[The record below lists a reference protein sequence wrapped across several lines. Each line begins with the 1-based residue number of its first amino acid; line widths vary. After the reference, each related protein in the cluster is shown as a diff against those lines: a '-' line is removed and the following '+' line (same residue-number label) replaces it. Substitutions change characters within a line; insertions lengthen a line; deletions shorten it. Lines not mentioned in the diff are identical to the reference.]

1 MSKMRMIECK
11 DCHKLFETAAVN
23 AVRCKECQKKH
34 KLECEKLRKRALAAV
49 RRGLPESEREVWKRS
64 EVEFLNLSDPWSEGR
79 LPESVTK
86 NQLWGMP

>member
-1 MSKMRMIECK
+1 MKKPRMVECK
-11 DCHKLFETAAVN
+11 DCHKLFESFAVN

-34 KLECEKLRKRALAAV
+34 RRECEKLRKRALVAV
-49 RRGLPESEREVWKRS
+49 RRGEPESEKEVWKS
-64 EVEFLNLSDPWSEGR
+64 SGVELLDLPDPWSDGR

>member
-1 MSKMRMIECK
+1 MKKPRTILCK
-11 DCHKLFETAAVN
+11 DCGMFFESFAVN

-34 KLECEKLRKRALAAV
+34 RRECEKLRKRALVAV
-49 RRGLPESEREVWKRS
+49 RRGEPKSEKEVWKRS
-64 EVEFLNLSDPWSEGR
+64 EVDFLNLSDPWNEGR